1 MAEIKKSE
9 GSDNGMSRDKFVFA
23 LILLL
28 FGFFA
33 VGTILEDN
41 KILNYIYN
49 PDTRGE
55 DTENL
60 STGFL
65 YPNDLHL
72 GDKVINKKEVSVRQ
86 VPAGQRIG
94 RQEKLV
100 IGRVIEGPVR
110 QFGVDWWRIDYPQAP
125 DGWVEV
131 GSFSNRVFLFSLF
144 NIVPLSFNFLRP
156 VFIILSIIL
165 AMIIF
170 FVYFKIFELK
180 KLQKKK
186 IETIR
191 DQKEILNNLSEG
203 GVSSEEL
210 FEEELPISNLPIG
223 EKPTTEDV
231 HDRRWA
237 NIQSLIQSYNS
248 NDWKQ
253 AIIEAD
259 VILDEMLDRMGYS
272 GESLGDKLKKIEP
285 SDFITLNQAWEA
297 HKFRNKIAHGNNLVL
312 SRDEV
317 QRVIGLYEEV
327 FNEFFYI

>member
-9 GSDNGMSRDKFVFA
+9 GSDDGMSRDKFVFA
-23 LILLL
+23 LIILL

-33 VGTILEDN
+33 AGTVLEDN
-41 KILNYIYN
+41 KILNYIYDPN
-49 PDTRGE
+49 TRGE
-55 DTENL
+55 DTEDL

-65 YPNDLHL
+65 YPNDLRL
-72 GDKVINKKEVSVRQ
+72 GDKIINKKQVSVRQ

-94 RQEKLV
+94 RQEKLET
-100 IGRVIEGPVR
+100 GMVIEGPVR
-110 QFGVDWWRIDYPQAP
+110 QFGADWWRIDYPQAP

-144 NIVPLSFNFLRP
+144 NIVPLFFNFLRP
-156 VFIILSIIL
+156 ISIIFSIIL
-165 AMIIF
+165 VMLIF
-170 FVYFKIFELK
+170 FVYLKMLELK
-180 KLQKKK
+180 KYQKKK
-186 IETIR
+186 VEVVKE
-191 DQKEILNNLSEG
+191 QKEI
-203 GVSSEEL
+203 SEEL
-210 FEEELPISNLPIG
+210 SKENLPISNLPIG

-231 HDRRWA
+231 HDRRWM

-259 VILDEMLDRMGYS
+259 VILDEMLNRMGYS

-297 HKFRNKIAHGNNLVL
+297 HKFRNRIAHGNNFVL